1 MVLDKRNKRI
11 IQNTALDLLKIYF
24 ILKDL
29 VKDGFYLLDSI
40 GEKPAET
47 IKNLSFDDAKLTLEE
62 WDQIVRRQG
71 SRLSSLKEKLLDQD
85 VLSVV
90 DPSLKSRLAELVS
103 SKFDR
108 VGSLHHI
115 GAVVFFYSVFGT
127 LHKEKQLIHVIRPI
141 YHTQEDGDINILK
154 AREEVNL
161 LKEALD
167 GYRLSCY
174 QLIDNKEKRTL
185 TKKARDN
192 TRLIS

>member
-1 MVLDKRNKRI
+1 
-11 IQNTALDLLKIYF
+11 
-24 ILKDL
+24 

-85 VLSVV
+85 VLSVA

-174 QLIDNKEKRTL
+174 QLIDNEEKKNIDEKSKR
-185 TKKARDN
+185 
-192 TRLIS
+192 